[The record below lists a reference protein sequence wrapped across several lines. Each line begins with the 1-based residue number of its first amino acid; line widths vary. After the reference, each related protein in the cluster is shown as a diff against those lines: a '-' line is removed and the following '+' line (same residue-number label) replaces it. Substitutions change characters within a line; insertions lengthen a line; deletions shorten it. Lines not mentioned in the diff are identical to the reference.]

1 MRKEYV
7 LDKLVAALIESL
19 KTDLN
24 PAMNMVRSLSVVAL
38 LVGAVET

>member
-7 LDKLVAALIESL
+7 PDKLAVALIESL
-19 KTDLN
+19 KRDLN
-24 PAMNMVRSLSVVAL
+24 PEMNMVRSLSVVAL